1 MVDVFHLFHVL
12 SVLYVLRPLSM
23 FSDLYSCS
31 PIQYCEIPQFV
42 EPCPRLVSKS
52 FHKNRE
58 KTKVSKR
65 KTVKVKSKCQSTK
78 QMPVNAPA
86 WVLETAQ
93 LRGDFLVWSGTSP
106 TAGSR
111 FLSSVSLSDYYLC
124 DICLSYVY
132 LEAAQSPI
140 HGIMTLTPLYITS

>member
-23 FSDLYSCS
+23 FSDLYSCF

-42 EPCPRLVSKS
+42 EPCPRLVSKLGKI

-58 KTKVSKR
+58 KN
-65 KTVKVKSKCQSTK
+65 KSKQKKNCQSKKQMPVKKK

-106 TAGSR
+106 SAGSR
-111 FLSSVSLSDYYLC
+111 FLSSVSLSLCWRILIKQNNHVEYVWIKIVMLLKDY
-124 DICLSYVY
+124 V
-132 LEAAQSPI
+132 
-140 HGIMTLTPLYITS
+140 

>member
-42 EPCPRLVSKS
+42 EPCPRLVSKLGKI

-58 KTKVSKR
+58 KN
-65 KTVKVKSKCQSTK
+65 KSKQKKNCQSEK
-78 QMPVNAPA
+78 QMPVKKNKCQSMPQR
-86 WVLETAQ
+86 ESSRQ
-93 LRGDFLVWSGTSP
+93 LNCVAT
-106 TAGSR
+106 
-111 FLSSVSLSDYYLC
+111 FLSEAARVPALDHVFYHLSLSLC
-124 DICLSYVY
+124 LF
-132 LEAAQSPI
+132 P
-140 HGIMTLTPLYITS
+140 P